1 MSVQIKGSGTI
12 GGIDEG
18 LNITGVITATSFVGD
33 GSGLTGAGPSLTGST
48 NNTVVTVTG
57 SNAVQGEANLTF
69 DGSILTVTGN
79 VDLPDNTS
87 GNASLRLG
95 NSQDLLVNHNGTDS
109 FIINNTGDLYVRD
122 LNGDVHIQG
131 KDAEEGIIVKA
142 DGAVELYYD
151 NSKKI
156 ETSST
161 GVSIT
166 GNATISGAINTS
178 DNQNINVGNGGDLK
192 LYHDGSNSYILNSTN
207 NLIIKDLTDA
217 VYIQAPQIVFN
228 DETTNENIARFISDG
243 ACELYHDNSK
253 KLNTNSGGV
262 DITGHAYFPDNNG
275 THFGAG
281 EDFKIYHDGT
291 SNIFQSNGLKNF
303 IFRPKDTDVGLKIIG
318 DGGVE
323 LYYDNGVRLQTTTN
337 GVTAGTPD
345 TSQTA
350 VVGAQA
356 GFFGGAKSLFASAT
370 GLIQNQVCI
379 LDTATSAAAGTGGAL
394 TFAGYIDNDSTTY
407 YATIE
412 GVKANSST
420 NNYDGNLKFLT
431 RAHNV
436 ANMNEA
442 MIIDSSG
449 NVMINQTTALA
460 KLTVAATWSQAPISC
475 DTTSSNASAAQ
486 INFRFNNSAVGNIV
500 STSSNTAYNT
510 SSSDRALKKNFEDW
524 NENTLDLFKSLK
536 PQKFHFL
543 TDEDSDPKSK
553 GYIAQDLVDSFPEAY
568 PLNPQ
573 TDKYDFNPSGMVT
586 YLMKALQE
594 EIVKREAL
602 EARIDALE
610 G

>member
-1 MSVQIKGSGTI
+1 MAFTKINAAGIGTTETVTVDGLTVINDGSFGGNLSVGGTITYEDVTNVDSVGIITARAGVLVGSGITLSKD
-12 GGIDEG
+12 GDVFFTGIP
-18 LNITGVITATSFVGD
+18 TGN
-33 GSGLTGAGPSLTGST
+33 GSGLTAL
-48 NNTVVTVTG
+48 
-57 SNAVQGEANLTF
+57 
-69 DGSILTVTGN
+69 
-79 VDLPDNTS
+79 
-87 GNASLRLG
+87 NASNLASGTVPTARLG
-95 NSQDLLVNHNGTDS
+95 SGTASSSTFLRGDSTFQTVNTDLVSDTSPQLGGT
-109 FIINNTGDLYVRD
+109 LD
-122 LNGDVHIQG
+122 LNGQLILAPD
-131 KDAEEGIIVKA
+131 
-142 DGAVELYYD
+142 
-151 NSKKI
+151 
-156 ETSST
+156 ST
-161 GVSIT
+161 GA
-166 GNATISGAINTS
+166 GNNRIKVGA
-178 DNQNINVGNGGDLK
+178 GGDLA
-192 LYHDGSNSYILNSTN
+192 LYHDGTDSYMSNANGDLYIN
-207 NLIIKDLTDA
+207 NVGASSDDIIIKSKDDI
-217 VYIQAPQIVFN
+217 YIMPQN
-228 DETTNENIARFISDG
+228 GEYGISVLGDG
-243 ACELYHDNSK
+243 ACELYHNNSK

-486 INFRFNNSAVGNIV
+486 INFRFNNSSVGNIV

-602 EARIDALE
+602 EARIAALE